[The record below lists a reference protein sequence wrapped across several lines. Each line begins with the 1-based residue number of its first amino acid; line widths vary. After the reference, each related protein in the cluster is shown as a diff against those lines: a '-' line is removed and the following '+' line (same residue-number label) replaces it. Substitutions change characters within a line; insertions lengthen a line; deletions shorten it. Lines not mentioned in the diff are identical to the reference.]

1 MSYDIPPR
9 YIGVK
14 PVERSL
20 LGARFG
26 QRLQVDDMNKNWD
39 DLKFCLALHRHKSM
53 LDAAK
58 SMKANVATVSRR
70 IERLTEDMG
79 ETLFVRRGPS
89 WEPTRIGKEIIDLAR
104 DIEDRLSEMTHF
116 GQSSL
121 PDDSVIRMSVSIAVL
136 QSYIFNC
143 LESPDFSAYGS
154 IDISYHPLSL
164 AYAETDIAVA
174 YTRPESG
181 HFVCA
186 KLGHFDLYPYFVP
199 KTDATTPS
207 EWVDIIYDDYKIC
220 PETFALEDQLP
231 KLPQLRIDGLNLA
244 LDILRKRPAVAF
256 LPDTFAAAHPDL
268 RRLDMDIPA
277 YTLPI
282 WLSYH
287 QSRKL
292 DPIVR
297 KGVEFVRACFAT

>member
-1 MSYDIPPR
+1 
-9 YIGVK
+9 
-14 PVERSL
+14 
-20 LGARFG
+20 
-26 QRLQVDDMNKNWD
+26 MNKNWD

-58 SMKANVATVSRR
+58 SMKENVATVSRR

-89 WEPTRIGKEIIDLAR
+89 WEPTGIGKEIIDLAR
-104 DIEDRLSEMTHF
+104 EVENRLGEMTNF
-116 GQSSL
+116 SQSSL

-136 QSYIFNC
+136 QTYFSHC
-143 LESPDFSAYGS
+143 LENPDFKAYGS

-164 AYAETDIAVA
+164 AYAETDLAVG
-174 YTRPESG
+174 YTRPENG

-186 KLGHFDLYPYFVP
+186 KLGHFDVYPYIVP
-199 KTDATTPS
+199 EACGDAPS
-207 EWVDIIYDDYKIC
+207 EWIDIIYDDHKIA
-220 PETFALEDQLP
+220 PETFGLGDHLP
-231 KLPQLRIDGLNLA
+231 ALPQLRIDGLNLT

-256 LPDTFAAAHPDL
+256 LPDSFAADHPDL
-268 RRLDMDIPA
+268 RKLDMDCSA

-297 KGVEFVRACFAT
+297 KGVEFVRACFTQ